1 MRKINAILVIMI
13 LCLAMSCEGK
23 ERVYSDFMD
32 DALSGVVVITDRDR
46 YENGELVFS
55 TLNKDVDGIRNCKYD
70 PGNELIF
77 YDNGTC
83 RHCYY
88 TGPIYGEPEV
98 GYNFLYAT
106 FEWSVNKS
114 DYTIT
119 LTDSQLSDKNDVK
132 SIGKLK
138 VVKYRNGKFKLSGTM
153 PQNHNKD
160 FSYNLYGEIFDADFR
175 AEFENKYRNEKEYI
189 E

>member
-1 MRKINAILVIMI
+1 MRNCHFLLIVVMVYLTTACQV
-13 LCLAMSCEGK
+13 E
-23 ERVYSDFMD
+23 ERKYSDFMD
-32 DALSGVVVITDRDR
+32 DALNGVVAIIDLEIF
-46 YENGELVFS
+46 ENGDLVFS
-55 TLNKDVDGIRNCKYD
+55 HIDKDTAGLDLRKYS

-88 TGPIYGEPEV
+88 TGPVYGESEV
-98 GYNFLYAT
+98 GYNFLYST
-106 FEWSVNKS
+106 FEWSVDKF

-138 VVKYRNGKFKLSGTM
+138 VVKYRNGKFKLSGTL

-160 FSYNLYGEIFDADFR
+160 FSYNLYGEIFGADFR